1 MDDCIIPHCF
11 SKQVIV
17 YQNGKIMGS
26 VFNDIDRSGKELWKR
41 LYKMSYVLLEKIRE
55 TGYRGV
61 VGFDSIFSQQE
72 NVFFGTMKKS
82 L

>member
-1 MDDCIIPHCF
+1 MQSIITNP
-11 SKQVIV
+11 
-17 YQNGKIMGS
+17 
-26 VFNDIDRSGKELWKR
+26 EP
-41 LYKMSYVLLEKIRE
+41 LLEKIRE